1 MRKSSFLVLLMLAAW
16 LPAPVA
22 AQPTVHTTS
31 FVRVRASNN
40 FGVAKQHEIFAPF
53 AGAFGDSMVDT
64 EVGTAAIATNTAAYV
79 VTLTAASSV
88 FEIQS
93 DHTTSTGSLGNLTE
107 GFIHFTT
114 TEPYLYELSGQWAGA
129 GPDAGDAYQQRTY
142 LRQFVSPF
150 STVFLEDETRTGTV
164 VALYVN
170 QGDDTGGGTFN
181 QSNPRLGVLPPGTY
195 EFMYELEGSD
205 RDNDGAAAHT
215 ATGRVRL
222 ALRRPVPPTDL
233 HALTTGSSVALA
245 WTFSADASTYVLE
258 AGTAPGLANLFNG
271 DIGGATALQAPVG
284 AGTYFVRVRSR
295 RGIALGPP
303 SAEVSFTI
311 GTACGGPPPTPI
323 GHTAETAGLFV
334 RLRWGSSPGATSYV
348 LEAGTAPGLANLVN
362 TALGSRSL
370 FAAQAF
376 PGTFYTRIRAS
387 NACGVSTVSN
397 EVPFTL
403 ACVPPSAPANA
414 AFTRPGAQ
422 IALSWTPSLGAS
434 GYVLQAGTAPGASNL
449 FNGPV
454 GASPLFAFPAA
465 ILPPGVYYLRVAAL
479 SACGLSAP
487 STELVVTL
495 P

>member
-1 MRKSSFLVLLMLAAW
+1 MRKSLLVAVLTVVAC
-16 LPAPVA
+16 LPSPAA
-22 AQPTVHTTS
+22 AQPTVDPAS

-53 AGAFGDSMVDT
+53 AGAFADSMTDT
-64 EVGTAAIATNTAAYV
+64 EIGTGAIATNTAAYV

-93 DHTTSTGSLGNLTE
+93 DHSSSAGSFGNLTE

-114 TEPYLYELSGQWAGA
+114 TEPYLYELSGQWSGT
-129 GPDAGDAYQQRTY
+129 GPDPGDAYQQRTF

-150 STVFLEDETRTGTV
+150 TTVFLEDETRIATIA
-164 VALYVN
+164 ALYVN

-181 QSNPRLGVLPPGTY
+181 QSNPRIGVLPPGTY
-195 EFMYELEGSD
+195 EFNYELEGSD
-205 RDNDGAAAHT
+205 RDNDGAASHT

-222 ALRRPVPPTDL
+222 ELRRPAPPTDL
-233 HALTTGSSVALA
+233 QAQTTGSSVALA
-245 WTFSADASTYVLE
+245 WTFSPDALTYVLE
-258 AGTAPGLANLFNG
+258 AGSAPGLANLFNG
-271 DIGGATALQAPVG
+271 DVTGITQLTAPVG
-284 AGTYFVRVRSR
+284 PGTYFVRVRSR

-323 GHTAETAGLFV
+323 GHSVETAGLFV
-334 RLRWGSSPGATSYV
+334 RLRWGSSPGATGYV
-348 LEAGTAPGLANLVN
+348 LEAGTAPGQANLVN
-362 TALGSRSL
+362 TPLGSRSL
-370 FAAQAF
+370 FAAVAF
-376 PGTFYTRIRAS
+376 PGTFYTRIRAT

-403 ACVPPSAPANA
+403 ACVPPVPPANI

-422 IALSWTPSLGAS
+422 IALTWTHSLAAS
-434 GYVLQAGTAPGASNL
+434 TDVLQAGTTPGASNL
-449 FNGPV
+449 FNGPI
-454 GASPLFAFPAA
+454 GAFNRFAFPASV
-465 ILPPGVYYLRVAAL
+465 LPPGIYYLRVLAS
-479 SACGLSAP
+479 SACGVSAP
-487 STELVVTL
+487 STELVLTL